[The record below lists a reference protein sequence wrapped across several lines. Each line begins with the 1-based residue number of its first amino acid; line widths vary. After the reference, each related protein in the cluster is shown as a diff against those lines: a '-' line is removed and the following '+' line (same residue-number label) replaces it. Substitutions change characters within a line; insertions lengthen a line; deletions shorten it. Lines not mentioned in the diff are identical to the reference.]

1 MTGDLPPFC
10 KELTYLVT
18 CSDLSKALHSALGM
32 RGGNY
37 SNLKQ
42 NHKILP
48 VDRAKLL
55 DQMGQCLKEEAA

>member
-1 MTGDLPPFC
+1 MTSPFC
-10 KELTYLVT
+10 KELTHLVT
-18 CSDLSKALHSALGM
+18 CSDLNKALHSALDM

-37 SNLKQ
+37 GNLKQ

-55 DQMGQCLKEEAA
+55 DQMG